1 MKPLRAKVSRIGGL
15 GQRVA
20 VAFLCGFAASVGA
33 TTNGSQFAVTATSI
47 SADNSI
53 LPKSAFCQTMPALAF
68 GALVTVVCATGEVV
82 NIEAPAT
89 ANPGVPIHGGAYRL
103 ILSRTFAPGL
113 PNFYDSFSGYGMAS
127 SWRVIQVGDRSYYE
141 LLMGW

>member
-1 MKPLRAKVSRIGGL
+1 MNFLAAGIGRTTLL
-15 GQRVA
+15 GHCAAA
-20 VAFLCGFAASVGA
+20 VLLCGSAASVSSA
-33 TTNGSQFAVTATSI
+33 TNSSQFAVTADFV
-47 SADNSI
+47 SADNSGQ
-53 LPKSAFCQTMPALAF
+53 PKTAFCQTTPALAF

-89 ANPGVPIHGGAYRL
+89 ASPGVPIHGGAYRL
-103 ILSRTFAPGL
+103 ILSRAFAPGL
-113 PNFYDSFSGYGMAS
+113 PNFYDGFSSFGMAS

>member
-1 MKPLRAKVSRIGGL
+1 MKPLTATFSRASVV
-15 GQRVA
+15 GQWVA
-20 VAFLCGFAASVGA
+20 AALLCGSAASVSSA
-33 TTNGSQFAVTATSI
+33 TSSQFAVTATFV
-47 SADNSI
+47 SADNPSR
-53 LPKSAFCQTMPALAF
+53 PKSAFCQTTPALAF

-82 NIEAPAT
+82 NIEAPVGAIS
-89 ANPGVPIHGGAYRL
+89 GVPIHGGAYRL

-113 PNFYDSFSGYGMAS
+113 PNFYDGFSSYGMAS

>member
-1 MKPLRAKVSRIGGL
+1 MAEISRTRIL
-15 GQRVA
+15 GYWVA
-20 VAFLCGFAASVGA
+20 AALLCGTAASVGA
-33 TTNGSQFAVTATSI
+33 ASSGGQFTVTANFI
-47 SADNSI
+47 SAGNPT
-53 LPKSAFCQTMPALAF
+53 LPKSAFCQTTPALAF

-82 NIEAPAT
+82 NIDAPAGSI
-89 ANPGVPIHGGAYRL
+89 PGVPIHGGAYRVV
-103 ILSRTFAPGL
+103 LSRTFSPGL